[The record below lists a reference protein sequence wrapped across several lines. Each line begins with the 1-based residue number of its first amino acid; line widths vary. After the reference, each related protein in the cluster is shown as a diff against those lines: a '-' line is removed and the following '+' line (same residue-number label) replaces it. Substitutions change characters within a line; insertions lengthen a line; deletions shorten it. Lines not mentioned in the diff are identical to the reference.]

1 MNVSVSLS
9 TSNLFHLFSDGALT
23 RICGSHVSPYG
34 SLCQAC
40 MPLMAPWEEKMDQSH
55 IRRENQLGECLRIGG
70 GGMHVP
76 CLLVIYLIS
85 YFQLSYMF
93 L

>member
-1 MNVSVSLS
+1 MSVSMS

-23 RICGSHVSPYG
+23 KICRSHVSPYG
-34 SLCQAC
+34 SLRQAC
-40 MPLMAPWEEKMDQSH
+40 MPSTAPWEEKMDWSH
-55 IRRENQLGECLRIGG
+55 TRRENWLGACLRIGG
-70 GGMHVP
+70 GGTHVP
-76 CLLVIYLIS
+76 CLLIIYLIS